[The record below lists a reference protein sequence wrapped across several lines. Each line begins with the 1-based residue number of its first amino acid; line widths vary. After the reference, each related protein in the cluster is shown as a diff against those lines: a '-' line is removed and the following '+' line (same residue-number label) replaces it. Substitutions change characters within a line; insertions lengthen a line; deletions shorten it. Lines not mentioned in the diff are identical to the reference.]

1 MKRFQKVVVIAMALL
16 LSFQASTVKA
26 AEYTVTKNDSLYSL
40 SKLFN
45 TSVSTLRACN
55 NLKGNSL
62 TPKDVIF
69 VPAHVYTVKA
79 GDSLFNIASR
89 FGIPLSELKRANYM
103 TGTAITPGEEI
114 IIPGVSP
121 YRVADSVIKYSSG
134 EVDLLARLIEAEASG
149 ESLQAK
155 IAVGAVVVNRVQ
167 SGDWAPTITKVINQK
182 FDSYY
187 QFTPVKN
194 GMIKKPA
201 SADSKRAARLALYG
215 SDPSRGAVYYFDQT
229 SKNNWLWSK
238 PQAAQIDH
246 LIFAK

>member
-1 MKRFQKVVVIAMALL
+1 MKRFQKVVVVAIGLL

-26 AEYTVTKNDSLYSL
+26 ADYTVTSNDSLYSIG
-40 SKLFN
+40 KLFN

-55 NLKGNSL
+55 NFEEDSL

-69 VPAHVYTVKA
+69 VPAHVYTVKN
-79 GDSLFNIASR
+79 GDSLFSVANR
-89 FGIPLSELKRANYM
+89 YDIPLSDLKRANYQ
-103 TGTAITPGEEI
+103 TGNSIAPGEKLI
-114 IIPGVSP
+114 LPGVSP
-121 YRVADSVIKYSSG
+121 YRVADAVIPYSSG
-134 EVDLLARLIEAEASG
+134 ELDLLARLIEAEAAG

-167 SGDWAPTITKVINQK
+167 SGDWASTITKVIYQK

-194 GMIKKPA
+194 GMIKNASSPA
-201 SADSKRAARLALYG
+201 SRRAARLAIYG
-215 SDPSRGAVYYFDQT
+215 SDPSQGAIFYFDHT

-238 PQAAQIDH
+238 PQSAQIDH
-246 LIFAK
+246 MIFAK